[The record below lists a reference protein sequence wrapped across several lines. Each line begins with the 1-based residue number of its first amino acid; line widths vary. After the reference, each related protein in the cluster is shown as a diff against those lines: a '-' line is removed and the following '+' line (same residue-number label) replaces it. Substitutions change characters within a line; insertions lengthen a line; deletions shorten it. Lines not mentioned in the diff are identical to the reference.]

1 MSAYLS
7 FLTVL
12 GWSLLDSIWQMAI
25 LWLTYYMLTAGNNRI
40 SSAGKHNLILVFAFI
55 GAEWFVY
62 TLIRLT
68 NQPTIPYVSGLITV
82 TSSANLWLSY
92 LSFVYLAV
100 LLFRFL
106 QYLFQSYVPGK
117 NKSGKSLSVDLQI
130 ITDRYSR
137 ILGVTK
143 RVQVYLSDLVETAQ
157 TSGFLKPIILLP
169 FSLLTR
175 LTPKQLEAI
184 LIHELYHIRRND
196 YFSNICMSFFR
207 NVFFFNPFAHLFS
220 KALER
225 ERELACDDGVIELGF
240 AADQYAAAL
249 YKLEK
254 FRQVHPGFSLA
265 ADGNKPWLLMERICR
280 LLGKPTVKKSRFN
293 PIIFFSLIIS
303 VLLLSLKQKTSIHD
317 GRVILVS
324 VTHQPAEITHYVF
337 EQEKISRFE
346 TGTTSKR
353 LKHRKPARKMNAN
366 PGQLPFIPVPE
377 SPDQA
382 VRAFYA
388 DNKIARNYS
397 NQEAAGPNQAAIFS
411 LPGTPYVPHV
421 TLSYEAVPEIVWQD
435 SIRDVTIQSGYENLI
450 VENKIKAI
458 ANLQALEAEFVQ
470 NSKQLKEIETKNR
483 KLILL
488 DRKNIKPVMDEI
500 HHQILLNKQKIDHL
514 KIRLVTTEEEII
526 HI

>member
-1 MSAYLS
+1 MSACLS

-12 GWSLLDSIWQMAI
+12 GWSLLDSVWQMAI
-25 LWLTYYMLTAGNNRI
+25 LWMTYYMLTAGNNRI
-40 SSAGKHNLILVFAFI
+40 SSAGKHNLILVFVFI
-55 GAEWFVY
+55 GLEWFVY

-68 NQPTIPYVSGLITV
+68 NQPTSPYVSGLITV
-82 TSSANLWLSY
+82 TSSANRWLSC
-92 LSFVYLAV
+92 LSFIYLAV

-106 QYLFQSYVPGK
+106 LYLFQSYGPGK
-117 NKSGKSLSVDLQI
+117 NKSGKSLSADLQI

-143 RVQVYLSDLVETAQ
+143 RVQVYLSDLAETAQ

-175 LTPKQLEAI
+175 LTPKQVEAI

-196 YFSNICMSFFR
+196 YLSNICMSFFR

-225 ERELACDDGVIELGF
+225 ERELACDDGVIEMGF
-240 AADQYAAAL
+240 AADQYADAL
-249 YKLEK
+249 YCLEK

-317 GRVILVS
+317 AGAIRVS
-324 VTHQPAEITHYVF
+324 VTRHPAEVNHYVF
-337 EQEKISRFE
+337 EQVKISQTE
-346 TGTTSKR
+346 TGTTVKR
-353 LKHRKPARKMNAN
+353 LKRRKAAKKMSAN
-366 PGQLPFIPVPE
+366 FGQLSFTPATE
-377 SPDQA
+377 SQDNTVQ
-382 VRAFYA
+382 AFYA
-388 DNKIARNYS
+388 DNKILRNYS
-397 NQEAAGPNQAAIFS
+397 NQQAAGPNQAAIVS
-411 LPGTPYVPHV
+411 LPGTPYVPPV
-421 TLSYEAVPEIVWQD
+421 TLSYQAVPEIVWQD
-435 SIRDVTIQSGYENLI
+435 SIRDLTIQNGCENLI
-450 VENKIKAI
+450 IENKIKAV
-458 ANLQALEAEFVQ
+458 ANLQELESEFAQ
-470 NSKQLKEIETKNR
+470 NLKQLREIETENR

-488 DRKNIKPVMDEI
+488 DRKNIKPVLDEI

-514 KIRLVTTEEEII
+514 KIRLVTTEVEII